1 MDDLIVPSIP
11 PRAGTEE
18 IQGNLLFPEQ
28 TAQPAEHQM
37 E

>member
-11 PRAGTEE
+11 PRPDTDE
-18 IQGNLLFPEQ
+18 IQGDLLFREQ